1 MSQRMR
7 LAIGGAVLAVGLLA
21 LASGAWA
28 TPGGGSP
35 WFVAGLN
42 FGLLAAFVGC
52 DVMLGRSR

>member
-1 MSQRMR
+1 MR